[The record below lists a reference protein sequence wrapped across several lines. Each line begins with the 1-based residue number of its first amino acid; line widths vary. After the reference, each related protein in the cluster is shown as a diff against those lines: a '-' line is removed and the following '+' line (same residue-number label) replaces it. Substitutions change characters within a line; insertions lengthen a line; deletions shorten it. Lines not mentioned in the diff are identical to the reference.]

1 MPDVLDECQSAP
13 LLLGQ
18 EALPLVHQLLGIY
31 PVALEALLQPIDL
44 HPSEDRRGR
53 EGVRGTCERV
63 GDCEWEG
70 GGRRVAGRAE
80 GGQRE

>member
-1 MPDVLDECQSAP
+1 MPDVLDECLSAP

-53 EGVRGTCERV
+53 EMLEGDARGREGVRGRV
-63 GDCEWEG
+63 GKDFVS
-70 GGRRVAGRAE
+70 GRGRV
-80 GGQRE
+80 